1 MCHHHGPAV
10 GVVIDGHARAAHA
23 ALFDHV
29 VGRVVDELEALA
41 VFVDQGLNA
50 LGRVVGQGDRALF
63 GVLAGHELAACIERK
78 VGVAAQASVQIIK
91 SGQWKV
97 SIRFR

>member
-23 ALFDHV
+23 ALFDHA

-41 VFVDQGLNA
+41 VLVDQGLNA
-50 LGRVVGQGDRALF
+50 VGRVVGQGDRALF
-63 GVLAGHELAACIERK
+63 GVLAGNELATCIKRETGVLAQG
-78 VGVAAQASVQIIK
+78 VGDFNSSSQLGLQI
-91 SGQWKV
+91 G
-97 SIRFR
+97 

>member
-1 MCHHHGPAV
+1 MPSHLHRY
-10 GVVIDGHARAAHA
+10 DGDAGAAHA
-23 ALFDHV
+23 AFFDNAV
-29 VGRVVDELEALA
+29 SRVVDELEALA
-41 VFVDQGLNA
+41 VFVDEGLRA
-50 LGRVVGQGDRALF
+50 VGRVVGQGDRALF